1 MIIKNQKQSQS
12 VKESQLQ
19 RNKKTSINI
28 VKEIKMKITA
38 QQVNELRKSTGAGM
52 MDCKKALVETEGDM
66 EKAIDVLRKKGQK
79 VAAKRADRD
88 ATEGVVLSKVSSDKT
103 YAAVVMVNCETDFV
117 AKNSDFIGFTQSI
130 LDVAVSNKAKTADD
144 LKAMDLNGRKV
155 EELILDQTGVIGE
168 KIQLGRFE
176 MIEADSVYSY
186 IHPGNRIA
194 TIAGFNKSGDNLAG
208 AGKDVVM
215 QIAAMD
221 PVSLSK
227 DDVSEDVIK
236 REIEIGM
243 DQARQEGKPE
253 AMLEKIA
260 TGKLNKFYKENTLLN
275 QSFIKDSKI
284 SVSQYL
290 SNVEGGLTITGF
302 KRLALA

>member
-1 MIIKNQKQSQS
+1 
-12 VKESQLQ
+12 
-19 RNKKTSINI
+19 
-28 VKEIKMKITA
+28 MKITA

-88 ATEGVVLSKVSSDKT
+88 AAEGVVLSKVSDDKK
-103 YAAVVMVNCETDFV
+103 YAAAVMINCETDFV
-117 AKNSDFIGFTQSI
+117 AKNADFIAYAQSI
-130 LDVAVSNKAKTADD
+130 IDLAVANKAGNIDV
-144 LKAMDLNGRKV
+144 LKALPLTNRTV
-155 EELILDQTGVIGE
+155 EESIMDQTGVIGE

-176 MIEADSVYSY
+176 IAEGESTYAY

-194 TIAGFNKSGDNLAG
+194 TIAAFNKAGDALND

-221 PVSLSK
+221 PVALDK
-227 DDVSEDVIK
+227 DSVSDEMVK

-260 TGKLNKFYKENTLLN
+260 MGKLNKFYKENTLLN
-275 QSFIKDSKI
+275 QAFIKDSKKN
-284 SVSQYL
+284 VSQYL
-290 SNVEGGLTITGF
+290 QDVESELTVIDF